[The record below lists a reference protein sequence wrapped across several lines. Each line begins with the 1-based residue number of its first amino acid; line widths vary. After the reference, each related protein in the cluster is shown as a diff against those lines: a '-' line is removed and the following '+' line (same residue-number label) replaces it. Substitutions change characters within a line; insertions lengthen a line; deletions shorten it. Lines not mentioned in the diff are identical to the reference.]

1 MALLNVSF
9 DPCNDDNLTL
19 HLFIH
24 GRQYEQIKDYGFCLI
39 RKTSLHKQT
48 LMFNTKYILYVSVLN
63 FVSWLM
69 FSIYVMH
76 YISNFLCIISLTTK
90 FVIYAVNFDW
100 YREFI
105 FNRCA
110 ISQQSGIRNKGHQ
123 AYLLIIS
130 CRIIFCLISSN

>member
-1 MALLNVSF
+1 MI
-9 DPCNDDNLTL
+9 C
-19 HLFIH
+19 
-24 GRQYEQIKDYGFCLI
+24 
-39 RKTSLHKQT
+39 KTSLHKQI

-63 FVSWLM
+63 FVSCFM
-69 FSIYVMH
+69 FSIYLMH

-110 ISQQSGIRNKGHQ
+110 IFQQSGIRNKGKQ
-123 AYLLIIS
+123 VYLLIICCQICS
-130 CRIIFCLISSN
+130 CSPNKTIDVSHVYGSITICYILLVINFNN

>member
-24 GRQYEQIKDYGFCLI
+24 GRQYEQIKDQGFCLI

-48 LMFNTKYILYVSVLN
+48 LMFNTKYILYVSVMS
-63 FVSWLM
+63 FVSCFT
-69 FSIYVMH
+69 FSIYLMH
-76 YISNFLCIISLTTK
+76 YISKVLCIISLTTK

-105 FNRCA
+105 MNRCA
-110 ISQQSGIRNKGHQ
+110 ISQKSGIHNKSQ
-123 AYLLIIS
+123 PVYLLMI
-130 CRIIFCLISSN
+130 